1 MSKVRPPY
9 PAQFR
14 QQMVELVRAGRTPAE
29 LSREFNVTAQSI
41 TNWVGQAAIDS
52 GKPLPGKEGLTT
64 VEREELARLRRQLR
78 QVQQERDILAK
89 ANGLVCKSQ
98 RCNFD
103 EVFGLVMA
111 NQADFPVR
119 TMCRVLGISASG
131 FYAWRE
137 RRPSQRSIANAV
149 MTERIRQIHKDSYES
164 YGMPR
169 VRAELIE
176 QGVSISRQRVARLMR
191 VADIRGISRRRGF
204 MVTTRRDKR
213 DSPANDLVQRQF
225 KASDPNQLWVADMTY
240 VPTWTGFLYLAVV
253 IDVWS
258 RRVVGWSMGER
269 MTTDLVL
276 SALNMALTQ
285 RKPQDVIHHSDQG
298 SQYTSLAFGE
308 RCRQMGVRPS
318 TGTVGDA
325 YDNAMAE
332 SFFASLEAE
341 LIERHSFE
349 SKAQARMAV
358 FTWIEGWYNPRRR
371 HSGLGYLSPL
381 NFERSQQARFNA
393 CKHDPSYADKAP
405 QMV

>member
-1 MSKVRPPY
+1 
-9 PAQFR
+9 
-14 QQMVELVRAGRTPAE
+14 
-29 LSREFNVTAQSI
+29 
-41 TNWVGQAAIDS
+41 
-52 GKPLPGKEGLTT
+52 
-64 VEREELARLRRQLR
+64 
-78 QVQQERDILAK
+78 
-89 ANGLVCKSQ
+89 
-98 RCNFD
+98 
-103 EVFGLVMA
+103 MA

-119 TMCRVLGISASG
+119 TMCRVLGVSASG

-137 RRPSQRSIANAV
+137 RAPSQRSITNAV

-164 YGMPR
+164 YGMLR

-176 QGVSISRQRVARLMR
+176 QGVCISRQRVARLMR
-191 VADIRGISRRRGF
+191 LAHIRGISRRRGF
-204 MVTTRRDKR
+204 TVTTRRDKR
-213 DSPANDLVQRQF
+213 NSPANDLVKRQF
-225 KASDPNQLWVADMTY
+225 RASGPNQLWVADMTY

-269 MTTDLVL
+269 MTADLVL

-318 TGTVGDA
+318 MGTVGDA

-381 NFERSQQARFNA
+381 NFERSQQSRFNA
-393 CKHDPSYADKAP
+393 REHDPPHANEAS